1 MAQPIP
7 PESSSTTKSPIDI
20 PEGRTSDTLLHSG
33 HSVTQNRINETVT
46 KPTYAS
52 LVNPDEGTALEFIP
66 VADINGVKCAKV
78 ELEDI
83 EEEVNYWQNAVICC
97 VLGANPPISVMEG
110 FVKRI
115 WREFPINK
123 VLLVKKGLYLIRFED
138 YQDTLKVIQQGF
150 YLFDQ
155 KPFIVKPWT
164 PEMEINTEAISSLPI
179 WVRFP
184 ELDIKYWGLQ
194 SLSKI
199 GSMLGIPLKTDR
211 FTKDKMML
219 RYARLLIEM
228 PLDGQFP
235 EFLEFANEKGVLI
248 RQKIQYEWIPIKCT
262 YCRMFGHP
270 LEDCRKKNPQ
280 RMEWRVRTNHTQ
292 PDQPAQ
298 QISTDTE
305 EGEGG
310 FQQVTRH
317 VTRRGGDRTGD
328 SAIEANHTNPFNT
341 LRDEIINTGN
351 VGQKEGHRGLSPN
364 G

>member
-1 MAQPIP
+1 
-7 PESSSTTKSPIDI
+7 
-20 PEGRTSDTLLHSG
+20 
-33 HSVTQNRINETVT
+33 
-46 KPTYAS
+46 
-52 LVNPDEGTALEFIP
+52 
-66 VADINGVKCAKV
+66 
-78 ELEDI
+78 
-83 EEEVNYWQNAVICC
+83 
-97 VLGANPPISVMEG
+97 
-110 FVKRI
+110 
-115 WREFPINK
+115 
-123 VLLVKKGLYLIRFED
+123 
-138 YQDTLKVIQQGF
+138 
-150 YLFDQ
+150 
-155 KPFIVKPWT
+155 
-164 PEMEINTEAISSLPI
+164 MEINTEAISSLPI

-280 RMEWRVRTNHTQ
+280 RMEWRVRTNLTQ

-298 QISTDTE
+298 QTSTDPQ

-310 FQQVTRH
+310 FQHVTRH
-317 VTRRGGDRTGD
+317 VTRRGEDRTGD
-328 SAIEANHTNPFNT
+328 SAIEVNHTNPFNT
-341 LRDEIINTGN
+341 LRDEIINNGN
-351 VGQKEGHRGLSPN
+351 VGQKEGYRGLSPN